1 MTKRRKIIRE
11 KYFPTGV
18 WYLIKDFLPI
28 WKFPYNKV
36 MKELPKI
43 DETEFFSY
51 RIYSSATQKIRFCKD
66 IIQYKR
72 FNKEKYFITYQI
84 WTEKTPISAY
94 FFESSSLIN

>member
-43 DETEFFSY
+43 DKTKFFSY
-51 RIYSSATQKIRFCKD
+51 CIYSSATRKTRFRKE

-72 FNKEKYFITYQI
+72 FSKEKYLITYQI
-84 WTEKTPISAY
+84 WTEKTPISTG
-94 FFESSSLIN
+94 FFEPSSLIN

>member
-1 MTKRRKIIRE
+1 MIKKIKIIRE

-43 DETEFFSY
+43 DET
-51 RIYSSATQKIRFCKD
+51 
-66 IIQYKR
+66 
-72 FNKEKYFITYQI
+72 
-84 WTEKTPISAY
+84 
-94 FFESSSLIN
+94 